1 MAFILTRIQRGPLLV
16 SNTHFVFNNTCA
28 GGFGIGHI
36 KLRAPW
42 RLDTIP
48 SRNHLRKELC
58 LLCRM
63 CSVWQAIR
71 VLWTAII
78 FLTLTTC
85 QAISIYLPL
94 PTAKTSR
101 YARLSPHLR
110 STARDQGEL
119 AQHTVKL
126 DKGESG
132 GRNTQLPFLL
142 LSFAVWLWRPDLI
155 PLINYLIKTH
165 GCHFT
170 PTDTTEMKPETVHF
184 SAQIIAA
191 FNTRSPWWILETV
204 TLDFEHRFL
213 RLGFQL

>member
-1 MAFILTRIQRGPLLV
+1 MGPLT
-16 SNTHFVFNNTCA
+16 SRHNS
-28 GGFGIGHI
+28 I
-36 KLRAPW
+36 KESLR
-42 RLDTIP
+42 
-48 SRNHLRKELC
+48 ELC

-63 CSVWQAIR
+63 CSVWQVIR

-94 PTAKTSR
+94 PIAKTSW
-101 YARLSPHLR
+101 YARLFPHLR
-110 STARDQGEL
+110 STARNQGEL

-126 DKGESG
+126 DKGVWRQEY
-132 GRNTQLPFLL
+132 PAAILL

-170 PTDTTEMKPETVHF
+170 PTDTTEKKPETVHF

-191 FNTRSPWWILETV
+191 FNTCSPWWILETV